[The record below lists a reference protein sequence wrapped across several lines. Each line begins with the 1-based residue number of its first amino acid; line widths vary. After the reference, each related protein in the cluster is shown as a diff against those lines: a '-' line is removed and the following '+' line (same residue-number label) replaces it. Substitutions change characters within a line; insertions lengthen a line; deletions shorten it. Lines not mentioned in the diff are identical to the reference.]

1 MSTNPT
7 SSASDSAS
15 TPASNLNAAAAPFVP
30 SAPSTVR
37 TIDNQGT
44 PDPALGA
51 EDDDICDPDA
61 HRTIQ
66 DLVKILM
73 NPHKS
78 AYKDASVIIKMEWV
92 KRVISEK
99 HFIFDPSKHRSV
111 LRNDSKIRTHG
122 LQYGLPQRYYEWLC
136 GNQVSKTFGGVGT
149 DFVYIKGPDWH
160 VQ

>member
-1 MSTNPT
+1 
-7 SSASDSAS
+7 
-15 TPASNLNAAAAPFVP
+15 
-30 SAPSTVR
+30 
-37 TIDNQGT
+37 
-44 PDPALGA
+44 
-51 EDDDICDPDA
+51 
-61 HRTIQ
+61 
-66 DLVKILM
+66 M
-73 NPHKS
+73 NPYKS
-78 AYKDASVIIKMEWV
+78 AYKDASIMIKMEWV

-136 GNQVSKTFGGVGT
+136 GNQVSKTFGGVDT